1 MSSFSTM
8 WHSSPEEIAENQTVG
23 PKSPTVHTIWS
34 CTGTVTG
41 HCKVSF
47 FDSAMAVHIF
57 WSFTTILSRSTRT
70 LRNIHQ
76 TIAQLLTTKK
86 KIERSVTIPLF
97 LLKLSVLTV
106 LFLFGVRTVHT
117 ARILRIRPGGGAN
130 IEPQHGKT
138 CRKSAG
144 NPINPSLDKAKCF
157 PD

>member
-1 MSSFSTM
+1 MTFFSRRDCGKSNRWPKITHRSHHLILHRHCH
-8 WHSSPEEIAENQTVG
+8 WALQGLVLRLSDGG
-23 PKSPTVHTIWS
+23 PHLLVVHHDPVTEHQDPTEYPSNNCPIVNH
-34 CTGTVTG
+34 
-41 HCKVSF
+41 
-47 FDSAMAVHIF
+47 
-57 WSFTTILSRSTRT
+57 
-70 LRNIHQ
+70 
-76 TIAQLLTTKK
+76 KK

-144 NPINPSLDKAKCF
+144 NPINPSLQKAKCF